1 MSVQVEIVRGD
12 AAIRE
17 FVGFHD
23 RVYSTRSAR
32 WPAESELHLPAV
44 AGEGDFME
52 DRTIRAFVARERGQV
67 CARVM
72 AVWDA
77 RYNHYWKERLG
88 HVALFEAL
96 PDAREATVAVMD
108 AACAWLGEQGAD
120 AARAGFCWP
129 FDDPFAID
137 GYEMLPPTTFR
148 QNPAYYHV
156 LLKGAGFESERAWV
170 DYRADVTPERLKEW
184 DAAVEAARGRG
195 FEVVRASQVPEAD
208 RVGHFTDTFNETF
221 KNHWGLRPFS
231 ESEFEALLETPEP
244 GRPDAT
250 VLAYAGDDPV
260 GLVFIIPEDSP
271 NALLAPGRELEDSE
285 RVNFLGIGVRER
297 ARGQGVNLAMAGFAF
312 RELARFGAKCVGYTL
327 VLDDNWASRRTA
339 TNLGA
344 YVCGNYMVY
353 RRNLAR

>member
-1 MSVQVEIVRGD
+1 MSVQLEVVRGQE
-12 AAIRE
+12 ATEE
-17 FVGFHD
+17 FVAFHD
-23 RVYSTRSAR
+23 LVYSTRSAR
-32 WPAESELHLPAV
+32 WPAESELHLPVV
-44 AGEGDFME
+44 AGEGDFIE
-52 DRTIRAFVARERGQV
+52 DRTVRAFVAREQGQV
-67 CARVM
+67 RARVM

-77 RYNHYWKERLG
+77 RYNRYWGERLG

-96 PDAREATVAVMD
+96 PDARDATGAVMD

-137 GYEMLPPTTFR
+137 GYDVLPPTTFR

-170 DYRADVTPERLKEW
+170 DYRADVTRERLKEW

-208 RVGHFTDTFNETF
+208 RVAHFTDTFNDAF
-221 KNHWGLRPFS
+221 KSHWGLRPFS
-231 ESEFEALLETPEP
+231 ESEFRALLEPPEAD
-244 GRPDAT
+244 GPDAT
-250 VLAYAGDDPV
+250 VLAYAGDAPV
-260 GLVFIIPEDSP
+260 GIVFIIPENSK
-271 NALLAPGRELEDSE
+271 NALLAPGRALADSE
-285 RVNFLGIGVRER
+285 RVNFLAIGVRER

-312 RELARFGAKCVGYTL
+312 CELARFGAKCVGYTL
-327 VLDDNWASRRTA
+327 VLDDNWPSRRTA